1 MQWLIEEDQVCWGVT
16 KHCQESTHCSSE
28 GIESDSTLW
37 AKGWSQA
44 LHRDRRGRVRLYT
57 MGQRA
62 ESDSTMV
69 EGKNHTLQYIVSQG
83 TKYDLHTLA
92 DRAKSDSEL

>member
-1 MQWLIEEDQVCWGVT
+1 VG
-16 KHCQESTHCSSE
+16 E
-28 GIESDSTLW
+28 GLESDSTLW

-44 LHRDRRGRVRLYT
+44 LRRGRRGRVRLYT

-69 EGKNHTLQYIVSQG
+69 AGKNH
-83 TKYDLHTLA
+83 KDDLHTLA